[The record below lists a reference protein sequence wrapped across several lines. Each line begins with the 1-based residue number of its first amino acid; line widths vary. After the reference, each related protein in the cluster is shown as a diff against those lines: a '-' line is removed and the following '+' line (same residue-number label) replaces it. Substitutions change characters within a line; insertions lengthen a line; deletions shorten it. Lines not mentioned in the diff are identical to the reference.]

1 MANKIYGFVESHD
14 NFIRQ
19 STKELLVQM
28 NTTVQRIPQ
37 VRAFRVGKRRIIK
50 DGIMREVDEDDHA
63 LDDSLNVGESRDLDN
78 RMCCDKILSLLK
90 DYIMKENISAKQ
102 AFGVDAITPDI
113 AMEKEHLKYKIK

>member
-14 NFIRQ
+14 AFIRAT
-19 STKELLVQM
+19 TKELLVQM

-63 LDDSLNVGESRDLDN
+63 LDESLNVGESRDLDN
-78 RMCCDKILSLLK
+78 RMCADKILSLVK
-90 DYIMKENISAKQ
+90 DYIMKENISVKQ
-102 AFGVDAITPDI
+102 AFGVETITTDI
-113 AMEKEHLKYKIK
+113 AMEKEELKYKIK